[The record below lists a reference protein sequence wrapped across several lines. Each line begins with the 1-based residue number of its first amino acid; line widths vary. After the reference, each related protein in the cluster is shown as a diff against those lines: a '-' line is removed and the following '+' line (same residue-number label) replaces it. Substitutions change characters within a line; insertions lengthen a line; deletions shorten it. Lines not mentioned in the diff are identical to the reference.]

1 MLGEDLQEF
10 VTLPTEAVVDVISTL
25 LSGDESERE
34 VHANALLACLLYNE
48 GVSDRQ
54 TVVRLTEEI
63 LHMRDAAIRGESI
76 DEADIANISRIIKGG
91 EEE

>member
-54 TVVRLTEEI
+54 
-63 LHMRDAAIRGESI
+63 S
-76 DEADIANISRIIKGG
+76 
-91 EEE
+91 